1 MKFTD
6 RYIANL
12 KPQSARYQVREAN
25 AHGSGSLAVRISPNG
40 RKVWQYIYRF
50 DGKVRRLTLGR
61 YPAMS
66 VAEARVAFGEAVLQR
81 EMGVDPGQQTVD
93 MRRAA
98 REAPTVR
105 ELSDQYLELYARPNK
120 RSADRDEELLERNV
134 LPFWGPR
141 KAASIKRGDVARL
154 LDSIVARGAPVPA
167 NRTRSVL
174 SKMFRWGLSRD
185 LVEINP
191 VAGVPAPTQER
202 RCARVLSEEELGKV
216 LRKLGS
222 AAMADA
228 TRLALRLQLLTGA
241 RVGEAAGAQWEEID
255 LDAGLW
261 TIPAERSKNK
271 RTHRLPLSSQAL
283 SVLGAARAL
292 DRGTD
297 AVFPAIR
304 TDNAIQACSVASAVR
319 ANLKHF
325 DVTRFTPHDVRRTVA
340 TALSEA
346 GVSRVVVSKVLNH
359 IDASVTAIYDRYE
372 YMKEMRAALDAWGR
386 KVEAIEV
393 GRKLSLVG

>member
-12 KPQSARYQVREAN
+12 KPRASRYMVREEN
-25 AHGSGSLAVRISPNG
+25 AHGCGTLAVRISPNG
-40 RKVWQYIYRF
+40 RKAWQYIYRF
-50 DGKVRRLTLGR
+50 EGRVRRLTLGR

-66 VAEARVAFGEAVLQR
+66 LGAARVACGEAMLQR
-81 EMGVDPGQQTVD
+81 ELGVDPGQQTVD

-98 REAPTVR
+98 REAPTVK
-105 ELSDQYLELYARPNK
+105 ELAAQYLELYARPNK

-134 LPFWGPR
+134 LPYWGAH
-141 KAASIKRGDVARL
+141 KAGSIKRGDVARL
-154 LDSIVARGAPVPA
+154 LDAIVARGAPIPA

-174 SKMFRWGLSRD
+174 SKMFRWALSRD
-185 LVEINP
+185 LVEVNP
-191 VAGVPAPTQER
+191 VAGVPAPAQER
-202 RCARVLSEEELGKV
+202 RRHRVLSDAELAKV
-216 LRKLGS
+216 LGKLGS

-241 RVGEAAGAQWEEID
+241 RVGEVAGALWAEID
-255 LDAGLW
+255 VEAALW

-271 RTHRLPLSSQAL
+271 RTHRLPLSPQAL
-283 SVLGAARAL
+283 AVLESARAL
-292 DRGTD
+292 DRGTG

-304 TDNAIQACSVASAVR
+304 TGNALQACSVASAVR
-319 ANLKHF
+319 ANLTHF
-325 DVTRFTPHDVRRTVA
+325 DVARFTPHDVRRTVA
-340 TALSEA
+340 TGISEA
-346 GVSRVVVSKVLNH
+346 GASRVVVTKILNH
-359 IDASVTAIYDRYE
+359 TDASVTAIYDRYE

-386 KVEAIEV
+386 KVDAIEV